1 LQKRKKINNYR
12 MKIKHLLPAVLLLAS
27 GFAALAQSTTSYQG
41 TWQGTLNI
49 GGGLRLVFHI
59 KDNGNG
65 GLISTADSPDQSAF
79 GMKCDSTWVTAGVL
93 TIEMRELSAS
103 YKGKLVGDS
112 ALDGIFKQGPGE
124 FPLILK
130 RTSTAPAAPKRPQE
144 PHAPFS
150 YKAEEVEYN
159 NAGRTLRYGATITIP
174 QGKGPFPAA
183 LLITGSGPQNRD
195 EEIMGH
201 KPFAVLADA
210 LTKNGFVVLRVDDR
224 GIGKST
230 GRFND
235 ATSADFADD
244 ARAGFDYLLSRPEVN
259 KKKAGLIGHSEGG
272 MIAPMIASDRKDVN
286 FIVLLAAPGI
296 RISELMTEQNA
307 AIFHRAGISTP
318 TIDAYIPLYQSL
330 LKAILST
337 SDSAVAVLKAKVAIR
352 DWAMHTDSTILK
364 ELFLSSS
371 ENQEKLAVAMADELK
386 GKWFRYFM
394 SFDPTSYLESLSC
407 KVLALNGTEDIQ
419 VVANTNLAGIEAALK
434 KSKSKS
440 YLVKPLPGLN
450 HLFQLCKACT
460 IAEYAQLEETFSPA
474 ALVEINNWLNK
485 NVK

>member
-1 LQKRKKINNYR
+1 
-12 MKIKHLLPAVLLLAS
+12 MKIKHFLPALLLMLS
-27 GFAALAQSTTSYQG
+27 GFAAPAQSTAGYQA
-41 TWQGTLNI
+41 TWQGTLEI
-49 GGGLRLVFHI
+49 GGGLRLVFHV

-79 GMKCDSTWVTAGVL
+79 GLKCDTTWVNAGVL
-93 TIEMRELSAS
+93 TIEMRDLGAS

-112 ALDGIFKQGPGE
+112 VLDGTFKQGPGE

-130 RTSTAPAAPKRPQE
+130 KMAAAPSARKRPQE
-144 PHAPFS
+144 PHAPFA
-150 YKAEEVEYN
+150 YKTEDVVYE

-201 KPFAVLADA
+201 KPFAVIADA

-230 GRFND
+230 GSFSD

-244 ARAGFDYLLSRPEVN
+244 ARASFDYLLSRPEVN

-272 MIAPMIASDRKDVN
+272 MIAPMIASGHKGVN
-286 FIVLLAAPGI
+286 FIVLLAAPGVK
-296 RISELMTEQNA
+296 ISELMAEQNA
-307 AIFHRAGISTP
+307 AIFRRAGISKSA
-318 TIDAYIPLYQSL
+318 IDAYIPLYQSL
-330 LKAILST
+330 FKAVLST
-337 SDSAVAVLKAKVAIR
+337 TDSAIAILKAKVELR
-352 DWAMHTDSTILK
+352 NWSMHTDSAALK
-364 ELFLSSS
+364 ELSLLSS

-394 SFDPTSYLESLSC
+394 SFDPTPYLEALNC

-419 VVANTNLAGIEAALK
+419 VVAGTNLAGIEAALK
-434 KSKSKS
+434 KSKSKTFT
-440 YLVKPLPGLN
+440 VKPLPGLN
-450 HLFQLCKACT
+450 HLFQQCKACT

-474 ALVEINNWLNK
+474 ALEEINNWLDG